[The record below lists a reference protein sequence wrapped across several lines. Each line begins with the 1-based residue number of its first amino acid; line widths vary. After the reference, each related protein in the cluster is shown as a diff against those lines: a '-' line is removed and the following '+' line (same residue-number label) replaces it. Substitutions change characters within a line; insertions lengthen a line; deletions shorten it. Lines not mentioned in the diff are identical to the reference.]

1 MKPRSDPED
10 AHQDSTTVGD
20 VDATAADVQTNF
32 DNNQAP
38 SDTSPANVD
47 QSSVDNDRG
56 PESEAL
62 PDNGGVPEI
71 SVDQSSETLPNNH
84 TEPESAVGESGEGK
98 SNDSGIRTLEDATH
112 TADTLVSEPA
122 PTSNED

>member
-38 SDTSPANVD
+38 SDTSPANED
-47 QSSVDNDRG
+47 QSSADNDRG

-62 PDNGGVPEI
+62 PDN
-71 SVDQSSETLPNNH
+71 H
-84 TEPESAVGESGEGK
+84 TEPESAVGESGDGK
-98 SNDSGIRTLEDATH
+98 SNDSSIRTLEDTTH